1 MVWSQHFTYR
11 NPSGKKLLDWGSGD
25 QCLLLGG
32 RDPGDEVVIH
42 EPMGMGRDKYST
54 RLQDCHVDLLETA
67 KYLRLCCTV
76 RFVLCKCFVSL
87 AIG

>member
-1 MVWSQHFTYR
+1 MISAFYIQESIR
-11 NPSGKKLLDWGSGD
+11 QEAAGLGIWGSM
-25 QCLLLGG
+25 LATAAG

-67 KYLRLCCTV
+67 KYLRLRCTV
-76 RFVLCKCFVSL
+76 CFVLCKCFVSL